1 MFLLPFPNHHSDQ
14 LIDQNLIVMET
25 LEPKY
30 DFLLSSS
37 MKFIL
42 GKGHEWFTQAESWK
56 VELILF
62 EKLLRIKNDHTFPP
76 DDDQM
81 TGLLQNS
88 KKLKKEVDTL
98 IRQVGRFENDVAEY
112 ARNETSANGELYK
125 VRFSYTK
132 RMVERMSRSIAV
144 YKQHLLE
151 FSESWE
157 LESAA

>member
-1 MFLLPFPNHHSDQ
+1 
-14 LIDQNLIVMET
+14 MET

-37 MKFIL
+37 MKFIH
-42 GKGHEWFTQAESWK
+42 GKSHEWFTQVESWK
-56 VELILF
+56 LELILF
-62 EKLLRIKNDHTFPP
+62 EKLLHIKNHHTFPP

-81 TGLLQNS
+81 TELLKKS
-88 KKLKKEVDTL
+88 KKLKKEINVL
-98 IRQVGRFENDVAEY
+98 LRQVGRFENDVAEY
-112 ARNETSANGELYK
+112 ARNETSATGELYK

-132 RMVERMSRSIAV
+132 RMVERMSRSITV